1 MKKGQRK
8 KIGHHKNTSQC
19 FGLSYYFTSFVKA
32 IVVTCVI
39 EEMDGAK
46 KQGYLRDVIY
56 EHPLTIAAFK

>member
-8 KIGHHKNTSQC
+8 NNWASQKYVTV
-19 FGLSYYFTSFVKA
+19 LWVKLLFYEL
-32 IVVTCVI
+32 CESVI